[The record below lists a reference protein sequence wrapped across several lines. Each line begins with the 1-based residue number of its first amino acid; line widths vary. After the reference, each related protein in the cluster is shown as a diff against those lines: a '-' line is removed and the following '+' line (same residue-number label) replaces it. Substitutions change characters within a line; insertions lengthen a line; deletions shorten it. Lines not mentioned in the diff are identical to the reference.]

1 MKTEFNRAEQK
12 YKITVSKQMLNSPVV
27 PKNIP
32 SDVIFY
38 LFWQSAELDDRLS
51 YMNVVYTVT
60 IASEFNVVMSVNS
73 MRDVN
78 ARVIDLDSDPDLV
91 INATCSSTW
100 NDESGEQCDF
110 SSGLSF
116 RWDCAKTGIVN
127 AELAKYCDEWTG
139 SPILVIP
146 NNKIQENGL
155 VNQPIEITVKVSSIE
170 ASEQTGRA
178 AEILQFGVDKSKS
191 IFKWVNTRKPKFEIA
206 LP

>member
-1 MKTEFNRAEQK
+1 
-12 YKITVSKQMLNSPVV
+12 MLNSPVV

-38 LFWQSAELDDRLS
+38 LFWTSAELDDRLS

-60 IASEFNVVMSVNS
+60 IASEFNVIMSVNS

-100 NDESGEQCDF
+100 NDEGGEQCDF

-146 NNKIQENGL
+146 NVKIQENGL

-170 ASEQTGRA
+170 ASE
-178 AEILQFGVDKSKS
+178 
-191 IFKWVNTRKPKFEIA
+191 
-206 LP
+206 